1 MWMWRIIY
9 LFTCLLIYLLQ
20 NRTQS
25 TNIKYS
31 IVKVIHIKQK
41 KRKLKLKLP
50 VHRPCTALAVEW

>member
-25 TNIKYS
+25 TNMKYS
-31 IVKVIHIKQK
+31 IVKVMHIKQ

-50 VHRPCTALAVEW
+50 VHRPCTPLAVEW